1 MYIHTAIYAHTAMYI
16 HTAISVHTGYMCMCA
31 CTYIAQ
37 NDMRNLYVCISFH
50 LPCVCVCVHIC
61 THTHTCIH
69 TYISL
74 SLSLCTHTH
83 THTHTHLFHARTR
96 WGLRVTRPRGTRG
109 GSKLG
114 TLECEKKKENA
125 KKRKL
130 KTQKTQNPQ
139 QNTCFPKADS
149 KDCLDLFLCEEKS
162 AQKSALWEICY
173 ARTLGNAVQR
183 DF

>member
-83 THTHTHLFHARTR
+83 THTHTPVPRT
-96 WGLRVTRPRGTRG
+96 
-109 GSKLG
+109 
-114 TLECEKKKENA
+114 
-125 KKRKL
+125 
-130 KTQKTQNPQ
+130 
-139 QNTCFPKADS
+139 
-149 KDCLDLFLCEEKS
+149 
-162 AQKSALWEICY
+162 
-173 ARTLGNAVQR
+173 NAVGVESNTAARNKRRIKVGHTGRANYLQGKI
-183 DF
+183 FEFSIQKLSNFLSFAL